1 MTDAEQP
8 RMTKLPMAGPLNES
22 DLDDD
27 LGADPMR
34 AETRQADGF
43 GEGRLRYF
51 ERVELLAK
59 LTQQLRVEAGADPA
73 RENEIIAVVIA
84 DQQGAEADA
93 LSLWIGETTDDELL
107 GQLALHLQPTS
118 RPALFID

>member
-34 AETRQADGF
+34 AETWQADRF
-43 GEGRLRYF
+43 SEGRLRYF

-59 LTQQLRVEAGADPA
+59 LKQ
-73 RENEIIAVVIA
+73 
-84 DQQGAEADA
+84 
-93 LSLWIGETTDDELL
+93 
-107 GQLALHLQPTS
+107 
-118 RPALFID
+118 